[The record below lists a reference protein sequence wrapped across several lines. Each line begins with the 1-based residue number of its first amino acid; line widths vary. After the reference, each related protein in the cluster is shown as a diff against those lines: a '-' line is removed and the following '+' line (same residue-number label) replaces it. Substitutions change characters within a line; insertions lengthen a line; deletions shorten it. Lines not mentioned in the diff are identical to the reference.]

1 MAVEHKYVLKDYNL
15 SYILYNQWEK
25 MYSGFCFLSVG
36 TVVRYTE
43 NDHICYFTIT
53 VVASMSPNGLTLFTS
68 VSTINCPVFGFYIIL
83 VSVLPLMT
91 KLEATAYPTGS
102 LFTLPRNHSDNYLDP
117 YPNTV
122 NQIKTVNSWPC
133 WPTPEI
139 NHELS

>member
-36 TVVRYTE
+36 RVVRYTE

-68 VSTINCPVFGFYIIL
+68 VST
-83 VSVLPLMT
+83 T
-91 KLEATAYPTGS
+91 
-102 LFTLPRNHSDNYLDP
+102 
-117 YPNTV
+117 
-122 NQIKTVNSWPC
+122 
-133 WPTPEI
+133 
-139 NHELS
+139 ELSSGWVLYNLGISSSPND